1 MYQIC
6 EKIRVKAAKIKG
18 KRRFRAKKALK
29 LLSFKAFFVSCG
41 INSDIFLQAFGTQ
54 RLSLLEA

>member
-1 MYQIC
+1 MLQ
-6 EKIRVKAAKIKG
+6 G
-18 KRRFRAKKALK
+18 SKKALK